1 VAAPAAEPL
10 LVPPFDQH
18 SVARTVRAP
27 KETNPFADVTL
38 VSQQK
43 MAARGFAA

>member
-1 VAAPAAEPL
+1 MATLAAEPI

-18 SVARTVRAP
+18 SAARAVRAP

-38 VSQQK
+38 VSQQ